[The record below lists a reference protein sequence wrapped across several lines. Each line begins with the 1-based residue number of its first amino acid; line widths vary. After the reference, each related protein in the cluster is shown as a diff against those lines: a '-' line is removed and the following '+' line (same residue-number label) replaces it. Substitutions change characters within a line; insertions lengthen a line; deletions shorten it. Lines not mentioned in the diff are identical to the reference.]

1 VFSFLYSF
9 LKAFDRVIWQDWDSF
24 LSNYGAGIDLFLE
37 HERIEKFGGVEG
49 IAIDTCVFH

>member
-1 VFSFLYSF
+1 MFSFLYSF